1 MFPRARLAV
10 VILLTA
16 LSGSLFAQETEVE
29 TNGEPAWVT
38 YRRGVHALDSRD
50 FGEALRNFR
59 DALAVRRPFPEA
71 EAGIGR
77 VFEAEGNW
85 ELAERQYKRALERS
99 DHFYV
104 AEDEYAVRYR
114 LADLYRNREIWMQYQ
129 RELEY
134 IAEQN
139 PQFRPD
145 HDPEY
150 RRLIPNVLTR
160 PPLEDRPPEP
170 RLDILLRL
178 YRLEENFAYRAHR
191 ELGEVYLR
199 RNQRFA
205 PAVEHLSFAA
215 VAALSTLV
223 DELRRETY
231 GYEFTTTRELIAD
244 ALEAE
249 RLRRYMGPE
258 QSDLFRVLFH
268 LSGALYGLGG
278 AGTPGPV
285 PRQIWDLLRAFPEA
299 AGEWAVRAA
308 RAMERPETSM
318 NVDY

>member
-1 MFPRARLAV
+1 MFSRAHLAV
-10 VILLTA
+10 LILLTV
-16 LSGSLFAQETEVE
+16 LSVSLFAQETGAEAG
-29 TNGEPAWVT
+29 GEPAWVT

-77 VFEAEGNW
+77 VFEAEGNAQ
-85 ELAERQYKRALERS
+85 LAGRQYRRALELS

-104 AEDEYAVRYR
+104 AEDEYAVRYL
-114 LADLYRNREIWMQYQ
+114 LAELHRNRELWMQYQ

-134 IAEQN
+134 IVEQN

-145 HDPEY
+145 HDPQY

-199 RNQRFA
+199 NGRAA

-223 DELRRETY
+223 DELRAETY
-231 GYEFTTTRELIAD
+231 GYEFTTTAQLITD
-244 ALEAE
+244 ALELE
-249 RLRRYMGPE
+249 RLRRYLSSAE
-258 QSDLFRVLFH
+258 ADLFRVLFR
-268 LSGALYGLGG
+268 LSGALLGEDPTSDVP
-278 AGTPGPV
+278 AG
-285 PRQIWDLLRAFPEA
+285 IWQLLRSFPDA
-299 AGEWAVRAA
+299 AGEWAVRAD

>member
-1 MFPRARLAV
+1 MFLRAHLAA
-10 VILLTA
+10 VILLTVLSVA
-16 LSGSLFAQETEVE
+16 LFGQETELE
-29 TNGEPAWVT
+29 RNGEPAWVT
-38 YRRGVHALDSRD
+38 YRRGVHALDSRN

-85 ELAERQYKRALERS
+85 ELALRQYNRALELS

-104 AEDEYAVRYR
+104 TEDEYAVRYR
-114 LADLYRNREIWMQYQ
+114 LADLHRNREIWMQYQ

-134 IAEQN
+134 IAGQN
-139 PQFRPD
+139 PQFRAD

-191 ELGEVYLR
+191 DLGEVYLR
-199 RNQRFA
+199 NGRAA

-223 DELRRETY
+223 DELRTDTY
-231 GYEFTTTRELIAD
+231 GYEFTTTRQLIID
-244 ALEAE
+244 ALEVE

-258 QSDLFRVLFH
+258 QSDLFRVLFR
-268 LSGALYGLGG
+268 LSGALLREDLTSG
-278 AGTPGPV
+278 V
-285 PRQIWDLLRAFPEA
+285 PAEIWRLLRAFPEA

>member
-1 MFPRARLAV
+1 M
-10 VILLTA
+10 ILLTV
-16 LSGSLFAQETEVE
+16 LSVPLLAQETGGE
-29 TNGEPAWVT
+29 TDGEPAWVT
-38 YRRGVHALDSRD
+38 YRRGVHALDSRN

-77 VFEAEGNW
+77 VFEAEGNP
-85 ELAERQYKRALERS
+85 ELARRQYDRALELS

-104 AEDEYAVRYR
+104 SEEEYAVRYR
-114 LADLYRNREIWMQYQ
+114 LADLHRNSESWMEYQ

-134 IAEQN
+134 IAGQN
-139 PQFRPD
+139 PQFRTD

-191 ELGEVYLR
+191 DLGEVYLR
-199 RNQRFA
+199 RNRRFA
-205 PAVEHLSFAA
+205 PAVEHLSFAT

-223 DELRRETY
+223 EELRRDTY
-231 GYEFTTTRELIAD
+231 GYEFTTTRQLIAD
-244 ALEAE
+244 ALGVE
-249 RLRRYMGPE
+249 RLRRYIGPE
-258 QSDLFRVLFH
+258 QSDLFRVLFR

-285 PRQIWDLLRAFPEA
+285 PRQIWDLLQAFPEDG
-299 AGEWAVRAA
+299 GEWAVRAA
-308 RAMERPETSM
+308 RAMERPESSM